1 MICITIYLCLFQAA
15 LSDAALEQGFVKTI
29 NEFEGL
35 YLKAL
40 TIPPPSSCWL
50 GEYRYHAYGVSS
62 DSADAANEH
71 SLRVLRQV
79 ELSAPDLVSEE
90 SFSKQYLPAAFQRT
104 SRRLLL
110 GETSG
115 EIWQLIWE
123 ENGPLLSMDLWNKE
137 QGYYLV
143 GRRSED
149 SEALYLSRLPAG
161 SQTYQG
167 YAGYFPLEI
176 ENISSFLTW
185 GIEQNGVSFG
195 TVRGV
200 AGEPNRAY
208 FSWQFGVGGGIPRIP
223 VPFPLEPL
231 SLAGGSLDVV
241 IDVGETADIVI
252 RYRDMNGV
260 LLSET
265 IVIGIGGVVPYLSNT
280 RRRYLPGQLG
290 KTISESIYSFESCPL
305 PLVDPLSFGKAE
317 FIGVTLYDERFLQ
330 NRFEYLYTLEM
341 PQSRK
346 EAAERGG
353 GE

>member
-1 MICITIYLCLFQAA
+1 MICITIYLCLFQAT
-15 LSDAALEQGFVKTI
+15 LSDAALEQGFVKTM

-40 TIPPPSSCWL
+40 TISPPPSGWL
-50 GEYRYHAYGVSS
+50 GEYRHHAYRVSP
-62 DSADAANEH
+62 DSADAANDH
-71 SLRVLRQV
+71 ALRVLRQV
-79 ELSAPDLVSEE
+79 ELSAPGLVREE
-90 SFSKQYLPAAFQRT
+90 SFSKLYLPAPFQRT

-123 ENGPLLSMDLWNKE
+123 ENGPLLTMDLWNKE

-143 GRRSED
+143 ARRNED
-149 SEALYLSRLPAG
+149 SEALYLSKLPTG

-167 YAGYFPLEI
+167 YAGYFPFEI
-176 ENISSFLTW
+176 ENIFSFLTW
-185 GIEQNGVSFG
+185 GLEQKGVTFG
-195 TVRGV
+195 AVRGV

-208 FSWQFGVGGGIPRIP
+208 FSWQFGMEDGIPRIP

-241 IDVGETADIVI
+241 IDVGETADMVI
-252 RYRDMNGV
+252 RFRDMTGV

-265 IVIGIGGVVPYLSNT
+265 VVIGIGGLVPYISST

-290 KTISESIYSFESCPL
+290 QTISESIYSFERCRL
-305 PLVDPLSFGKAE
+305 PLADPLSFGKAE
-317 FIGVTLYDERFLQ
+317 FIGVTLHDERFSQ
-330 NRFEYLYTLEM
+330 NTFEYLYSLEI
-341 PQSRK
+341 PKSRR
-346 EAAERGG
+346 EAAARSGKE
-353 GE
+353 